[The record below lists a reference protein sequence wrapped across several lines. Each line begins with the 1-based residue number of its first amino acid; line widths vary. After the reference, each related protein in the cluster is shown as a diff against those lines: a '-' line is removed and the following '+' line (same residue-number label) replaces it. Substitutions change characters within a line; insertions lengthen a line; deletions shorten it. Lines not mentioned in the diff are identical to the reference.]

1 MTQDFNPYNP
11 YGYEPEIP
19 GWVKMTAEEREQAA
33 HTHLLCGC
41 VVTPL
46 AVVIALL
53 LCWLFSGCTTT
64 ERVVTVERH
73 TTDTLRITQY
83 QRDSIY
89 LSDSI
94 YISDF
99 VRDDTVI
106 KTVER
111 WHTQYRDRWHTDTV
125 YQSRTDSVPYPVEVI
140 REVERKP
147 SKTERGLMIAGLL
160 SLLAVIVF
168 AASRLKRFLP

>member
-1 MTQDFNPYNP
+1 MIMTDYNNPNMNWLPPGYDP
-11 YGYEPEIP
+11 YKG
-19 GWVKMTAEEREQAA
+19 MDDDERLKAGCLQAA
-33 HTHLLCGC
+33 AFITMLIVG
-41 VVTPL
+41 
-46 AVVIALL
+46 LL
-53 LCWLFSGCTTT
+53 LCALFGGCTAT

-94 YISDF
+94 YVSDF

-125 YQSRTDSVPYPVEVI
+125 YQSKTDSVPVPCPVTEY
-140 REVERKP
+140 VERKP
-147 SKTERGLMIAGLL
+147 SRTERGLMIAGVL
-160 SLLAVIVF
+160 SLMAVIVYV
-168 AASRLKRFLP
+168 ANKLKRFLS